1 MALKLLL
8 LLENAKVNRKQDP
21 HKNKTKRSEKVNR
34 PSLLLRG
41 TPVEIMFTA
50 SFGGFLVNS
59 VTQNDGSDL
68 RSHRKERSSD
78 TRDRMAE
85 SQMLYVKCP
94 KQANL

>member
-1 MALKLLL
+1 M
-8 LLENAKVNRKQDP
+8 
-21 HKNKTKRSEKVNR
+21 
-34 PSLLLRG
+34 
-41 TPVEIMFTA
+41 EIMFTV